1 MKPLFPGRRFSFLRL
16 FIAILCIA
24 LVAAGTWSWITFT
37 RTAAKKLP
45 EPWFGGYV
53 DVTATPSYE
62 FESKVG
68 NVYRNVIL
76 GFVTAGDGCQP
87 SWGGYY
93 TLDEAA
99 STLDLDS
106 RIAQTYKT
114 DRTVTVSFGG
124 QNGTE
129 LASACTDV
137 DALAD
142 AYQQV
147 IDRYHVTSLDFDIEN
162 TNLDGYSE
170 TATRR
175 AQAVAKL
182 IANEKAKNKGK
193 DDTSHDLTI
202 SLTLPADAKGL
213 TTQGMQTV
221 NAFLDAGVTLSTV
234 NLMTMDFNV
243 ASTSITQ
250 STLIKSSLNAA
261 HAQYKTLLYSRGKLF
276 SDHQI
281 WELLGATVL
290 IGQNDTKNEYFTL
303 DNAREINTFAL
314 ETSLGHLSMWSLNRD
329 QQCGENYTNTN
340 TLKTFCSGMKQTD
353 GEFATTL
360 GSGFRGTPGTLV
372 DFDNARWNSSQQ
384 AYPTWEPDVLYK
396 QGDKVIWNGNIYE
409 SLGNNENKQPDSAEE
424 GPNAPWRII
433 GTGAIGKQTHRQ
445 ALFPNKSSANRE
457 TVKQGNEIRQSWHRS
472 NRNIRQPPAA
482 SQKMASESRSD
493 SPFWPLFT
501 RCFSQPQS
509 HSMHR
514 KACSDLWKA
523 PRASAYG
530 RCVFCCAWST
540 TKSVR
545 RIALP
550 PNTPCCRR

>member
-129 LASACTDV
+129 LASACSDV
-137 DALAD
+137 DSLAD

-147 IDRYHVTSLDFDIEN
+147 IDRYHITSLDFDIEN
-162 TNLDGYSE
+162 SNLDGYSE

-193 DDTSHDLTI
+193 DDTSHDLII

-250 STLIKSSLNAA
+250 SMLIKSSLNAAHAQYKTLLYSRGKLFSDHQIWELLGATVNLMTMDFNVASTSITQSMLIKSSLNAA

-372 DFDNARWNSSQQ
+372 DFDNASWNSSQQ

-409 SLGNNENKQPDSAEE
+409 SLGNNENEQPDSAEE
-424 GPNAPWRII
+424 GTNAPWRII
-433 GTGAIGKQTHRQ
+433 GPV
-445 ALFPNKSSANRE
+445 L
-457 TVKQGNEIRQSWHRS
+457 
-472 NRNIRQPPAA
+472 
-482 SQKMASESRSD
+482 
-493 SPFWPLFT
+493 
-501 RCFSQPQS
+501 
-509 HSMHR
+509 
-514 KACSDLWKA
+514 
-523 PRASAYG
+523 
-530 RCVFCCAWST
+530 
-540 TKSVR
+540 
-545 RIALP
+545 
-550 PNTPCCRR
+550 

>member
-129 LASACTDV
+129 LASACSDV
-137 DALAD
+137 DSLAD

-147 IDRYHVTSLDFDIEN
+147 IDRYHITSLDFDIEN
-162 TNLDGYSE
+162 KNLDGYSE

-193 DDTSHDLTI
+193 DDTSHDLII

-290 IGQNDTKNEYFTL
+290 IGQNDTKNE
-303 DNAREINTFAL
+303 
-314 ETSLGHLSMWSLNRD
+314 
-329 QQCGENYTNTN
+329 
-340 TLKTFCSGMKQTD
+340 
-353 GEFATTL
+353 
-360 GSGFRGTPGTLV
+360 
-372 DFDNARWNSSQQ
+372 
-384 AYPTWEPDVLYK
+384 
-396 QGDKVIWNGNIYE
+396 
-409 SLGNNENKQPDSAEE
+409 
-424 GPNAPWRII
+424 
-433 GTGAIGKQTHRQ
+433 
-445 ALFPNKSSANRE
+445 
-457 TVKQGNEIRQSWHRS
+457 
-472 NRNIRQPPAA
+472 
-482 SQKMASESRSD
+482 
-493 SPFWPLFT
+493 
-501 RCFSQPQS
+501 
-509 HSMHR
+509 
-514 KACSDLWKA
+514 
-523 PRASAYG
+523 
-530 RCVFCCAWST
+530 
-540 TKSVR
+540 
-545 RIALP
+545 
-550 PNTPCCRR
+550 

>member
-129 LASACTDV
+129 LASACSDV
-137 DALAD
+137 DSLAD

-147 IDRYHVTSLDFDIEN
+147 IDRYHITSLDFDIEN
-162 TNLDGYSE
+162 SNLDGYSE

-193 DDTSHDLTI
+193 DDTSHDLII

-213 TTQGMQTV
+213 TMQGMQTV

-329 QQCGENYTNTN
+329 QQCGENYTNAN

-384 AYPTWEPDVLYK
+384 AYPTWEPGVLYK

-409 SLGNNENKQPDSAEE
+409 SLGNNENEQPDSAEE
-424 GPNAPWRII
+424 GTNAPWRII
-433 GTGAIGKQTHRQ
+433 GPV
-445 ALFPNKSSANRE
+445 L
-457 TVKQGNEIRQSWHRS
+457 
-472 NRNIRQPPAA
+472 
-482 SQKMASESRSD
+482 
-493 SPFWPLFT
+493 
-501 RCFSQPQS
+501 
-509 HSMHR
+509 
-514 KACSDLWKA
+514 
-523 PRASAYG
+523 
-530 RCVFCCAWST
+530 
-540 TKSVR
+540 
-545 RIALP
+545 
-550 PNTPCCRR
+550 

>member
-1 MKPLFPGRRFSFLRL
+1 M
-16 FIAILCIA
+16 
-24 LVAAGTWSWITFT
+24 
-37 RTAAKKLP
+37 
-45 EPWFGGYV
+45 
-53 DVTATPSYE
+53 
-62 FESKVG
+62 
-68 NVYRNVIL
+68 IL

-129 LASACTDV
+129 LASACSDV
-137 DALAD
+137 DSLAD

-147 IDRYHVTSLDFDIEN
+147 IDRYHITSLDFDIEN
-162 TNLDGYSE
+162 SNLDGYSE

-193 DDTSHDLTI
+193 DDTSHDLII

-250 STLIKSSLNAA
+250 SMLIKSSLNAA

-360 GSGFRGTPGTLV
+360 GSGFRGTP
-372 DFDNARWNSSQQ
+372 ARSSTSTMP
-384 AYPTWEPDVLYK
+384 AGIPRSRPTPR
-396 QGDKVIWNGNIYE
+396 G
-409 SLGNNENKQPDSAEE
+409 
-424 GPNAPWRII
+424 
-433 GTGAIGKQTHRQ
+433 
-445 ALFPNKSSANRE
+445 NRE
-457 TVKQGNEIRQSWHRS
+457 YCTSK
-472 NRNIRQPPAA
+472 A
-482 SQKMASESRSD
+482 
-493 SPFWPLFT
+493 T
-501 RCFSQPQS
+501 R
-509 HSMHR
+509 
-514 KACSDLWKA
+514 
-523 PRASAYG
+523 
-530 RCVFCCAWST
+530 
-540 TKSVR
+540 
-545 RIALP
+545 
-550 PNTPCCRR
+550 

>member
-1 MKPLFPGRRFSFLRL
+1 MKPVFPGRRFSFLRL

-37 RTAAKKLP
+37 RTAAKELP

-53 DVTATPSYE
+53 DVTATPSYK

-68 NVYRNVIL
+68 NVYQNMSL
-76 GFVTAGDGCQP
+76 GFITAGDGCQP

-114 DRTVTVSFGG
+114 DRTITVSFGG

-129 LASACTDV
+129 LAAACTDV

-170 TATRR
+170 TTTRR

-182 IANEKAKNKGK
+182 IANEKTKNKGK
-193 DDTSHDLTI
+193 DDTSHDLII
-202 SLTLPADAKGL
+202 SLTLPADMKGL
-213 TTQGMQTV
+213 TIQGMQTV

-303 DNAREINTFAL
+303 DNARDINTFAL

-340 TLKTFCSGMKQTD
+340 TLKTFCSGMKQT
-353 GEFATTL
+353 GHARRFRQRKLEFLAAGL
-360 GSGFRGTPGTLV
+360 PHME
-372 DFDNARWNSSQQ
+372 ARRTVQ
-384 AYPTWEPDVLYK
+384 ARR
-396 QGDKVIWNGNIYE
+396 QGDLERQYLRIAGQQR
-409 SLGNNENKQPDSAEE
+409 KQAARQRR
-424 GPNAPWRII
+424 GRRQRTVAHHR
-433 GTGAIGKQTHRQ
+433 TGAINACCSEAQPQTQYKAVTQGSRY
-445 ALFPNKSSANRE
+445 FPSKVTRNKG
-457 TVKQGNEIRQSWHRS
+457 TKKQSWHRS
-472 NRNIRQPPAA
+472 NRNIRQPPAV
-482 SQKMASESRSD
+482 SQKTASESRSD
-493 SPFWPLFT
+493 SPFWPSFM
-501 RCFSQPQS
+501 RCALRPRSPC
-509 HSMHR
+509 MR
-514 KACSDLWKA
+514 KRVYSGSWKT
-523 PRASAYG
+523 PHTSAYG
-530 RCVFCCAWST
+530 RPAFCCA
-540 TKSVR
+540 
-545 RIALP
+545 
-550 PNTPCCRR
+550 

>member
-68 NVYRNVIL
+68 NVYRNVSL

-129 LASACTDV
+129 LASACSDV
-137 DALAD
+137 DSLAD

-147 IDRYHVTSLDFDIEN
+147 IDRYHITSLDFDIEN
-162 TNLDGYSE
+162 SNLDGYSE

-193 DDTSHDLTI
+193 DDTSHDLII

-250 STLIKSSLNAA
+250 SMLIKSSLNAA

-281 WELLGATVL
+281 WELLRATVL

-372 DFDNARWNSSQQ
+372 DFDNASWNSSQQ

-409 SLGNNENKQPDSAEE
+409 SLGNNENEQPDSAEE
-424 GPNAPWRII
+424 GTNAPWRII
-433 GTGAIGKQTHRQ
+433 GPV
-445 ALFPNKSSANRE
+445 L
-457 TVKQGNEIRQSWHRS
+457 
-472 NRNIRQPPAA
+472 
-482 SQKMASESRSD
+482 
-493 SPFWPLFT
+493 
-501 RCFSQPQS
+501 
-509 HSMHR
+509 
-514 KACSDLWKA
+514 
-523 PRASAYG
+523 
-530 RCVFCCAWST
+530 
-540 TKSVR
+540 
-545 RIALP
+545 
-550 PNTPCCRR
+550 